1 MTPEQHPGN
10 TNQFVH
16 GVARKVLIFIPRENA
31 LELAALREA
40 LKSPTWG
47 ELKSRLSRE
56 QFLEVF
62 EIAGCDDLPSFDEFY
77 ADERKADPALSREAA
92 QQAYRALSPDER
104 QPEDDDPFD
113 VGDIGPFC
121 DGDWPA
127 WPEQEMLRSLP
138 KDIQLEF
145 GTVVDSVHNG
155 EFLVL
160 DAARETEIVAALRQ
174 RGHRCTKDDD
184 LVRRACGK

>member
-1 MTPEQHPGN
+1 MTPEQHPGS
-10 TNQFVH
+10 TKHFVH
-16 GVARKVLIFIPRENA
+16 GVARDVLVFIPREDA
-31 LELAALREA
+31 LELAALRGA
-40 LKSPTWG
+40 LESPTWG
-47 ELKSRLSRE
+47 ELKSRLSPE
-56 QFLEVF
+56 QFSEVF
-62 EIAGCDDLPSFDEFY
+62 EVAGCDDLPSFEEFY
-77 ADERKADPALSREAA
+77 ADEREADPALSREAA
-92 QQAYRALSPDER
+92 AQAYRARSPDER

-113 VGDIGPFC
+113 VGTIGRFC
-121 DGDWPA
+121 DGNWPA
-127 WPEQEMLRSLP
+127 WPEQKMLRWLP
-138 KDIQLEF
+138 QDIQLEF

>member
-1 MTPEQHPGN
+1 M
-10 TNQFVH
+10 
-16 GVARKVLIFIPRENA
+16 A
-31 LELAALREA
+31 
-40 LKSPTWG
+40 S
-47 ELKSRLSRE
+47 SRSCSLLPNG
-56 QFLEVF
+56 FF
-62 EIAGCDDLPSFDEFY
+62 AGCSI
-77 ADERKADPALSREAA
+77 ASAA
-92 QQAYRALSPDER
+92 AR

-127 WPEQEMLRSLP
+127 WPEQKMLRWLP
-138 KDIQLEF
+138 KDIQIEF

-160 DAARETEIVAALRQ
+160 DAARENEIVAALRQ